1 MRKVLVVG
9 FVLVCVSALSFLSV
23 MPLERKSLNPDGTT
37 TLAASAKHSQVEVTN
52 FPAVQPVNGTVNVG
66 NLPLDGDGNVRVTA
80 APKEAHFVGITTLAF
95 PKSGALPLSRGCNAE
110 FSGTRLCDIK
120 EVVRT
125 MPTPDPWSQPLV
137 YVGSG
142 DSLSPSCM
150 NSDGGLFLCG
160 GGEAP
165 VACCGF

>member
-1 MRKVLVVG
+1 MRKV
-9 FVLVCVSALSFLSV
+9 VLLGIVLLSVSAFSFLTV
-23 MPLERKSLNPDGTT
+23 VPVERKVLSPDGTIA
-37 TLAASAKHSQVEVTN
+37 LAAPAKPSQVEVTN

-95 PKSGALPLSRGCNAE
+95 PKSGALPLSRGCNVE

-125 MPTPDPWSQPLV
+125 MPIPDPWSQPLV

-150 NSDGGLFLCG
+150 GSDGGLFLCG